1 MLAWDDLRFVL
12 ALSRAGTASG
22 AARELDVNA
31 TTVTRRLQALEEQLG
46 VTLFERR
53 ATGMVPTDAGAAA
66 VRAAQQVEES
76 VLRLDAEIH
85 GLDRALRG
93 SLRIS
98 TMDLVLELW
107 RDAFAT
113 FHREHPGISLS
124 LTSSALPVDLSR
136 READVAIRFSTAP
149 PEQLVGRRL
158 AEVFYAVY
166 GSRALIDQVRAKTPE
181 PGYADFDWISWDEPF
196 SFSTDSVV
204 ERYALGASIRLRVN
218 AMGTLTRCLEDGL
231 GISVLPCMVGD
242 RNPALVRLGSY
253 FEGGLYLWVL
263 THEQLR
269 RAARV
274 RAMMNLVTELVEQ
287 DEDLIMGRTPLHE
300 PIPMRGDTR

>member
-31 TTVTRRLQALEEQLG
+31 TTVTRRLQALEEQIG

-53 ATGMVPTDAGAAA
+53 ATGMVPTDAGEAA

-85 GLDRALRG
+85 GLDHALRG
-93 SLRIS
+93 TLRIS
-98 TMDLVLELW
+98 TMDLVLDLW

-136 READVAIRFSTAP
+136 READVAIRFSASP

-166 GSRALIDQVRAKTPE
+166 GSRALVDHVRTKNPE
-181 PGYADFDWISWDEPF
+181 PGYVDFDWISWDEPF

-204 ERYALGASIRLRVN
+204 ERYAHGASIRLRVN

-242 RNPALVRLGSY
+242 RNETLVRLGSY

-274 RAMMNLVTELVEQ
+274 RAMMNLVTTLVER
-287 DEDLIMGRTPLHE
+287 DEDLIMGRVPLY
-300 PIPMRGDTR
+300 PPVAMRGDTR